1 MRFLEPHGLHF
12 PSAAPARYE
21 WGLQIL
27 RAPSAAVRN
36 QIEPTA
42 AGVSAKKHFFTA
54 VASSAGLRRA
64 LAPGEND
71 FPGRCLDAA
80 HGETYGTVP
89 PVHRVHVAR
98 VEIDAPRV
106 VVAGIVGRRRPAVAL
121 DADVGQGSRRPVAVA
136 RSRDCEA
143 IAGMNAPP
151 GRLGRCGAD
160 WDSKLAPGAS
170 GLLNLPDLAGRGR
183 DRCHSGPEV
192 VLSLGPTLQDT
203 QRAPLGMPF
212 VFRETDSR
220 NTISSLQR
228 RIP

>member
-1 MRFLEPHGLHF
+1 
-12 PSAAPARYE
+12 
-21 WGLQIL
+21 
-27 RAPSAAVRN
+27 
-36 QIEPTA
+36 
-42 AGVSAKKHFFTA
+42 
-54 VASSAGLRRA
+54 
-64 LAPGEND
+64 
-71 FPGRCLDAA
+71 
-80 HGETYGTVP
+80 
-89 PVHRVHVAR
+89 
-98 VEIDAPRV
+98 
-106 VVAGIVGRRRPAVAL
+106 
-121 DADVGQGSRRPVAVA
+121 VAVA

-183 DRCHSGPEV
+183 DLCHSGPEV